1 MLHVIDNINKLHFN
15 NNQSSC
21 KSQKQGLCVFS
32 LLVMTFQVV
41 IIYITLYLTKLI
53 NNNRI
58 PSTKDCT
65 INLRC
70 IEIFFMILLF
80 KIVRP
85 FLWIFLFLSALQY
98 SPFNM
103 NINVRL
109 SGSLVEKKP

>member
-1 MLHVIDNINKLHFN
+1 M
-15 NNQSSC
+15 C
-21 KSQKQGLCVFS
+21 FS

-58 PSTKDCT
+58 PSNSIHCT

-85 FLWIFLFLSALQY
+85 FSWIFLFLSALQY

>member
-1 MLHVIDNINKLHFN
+1 M
-15 NNQSSC
+15 C
-21 KSQKQGLCVFS
+21 FS

-70 IEIFFMILLF
+70 IEIFF

-85 FLWIFLFLSALQY
+85 FSWIFLFLSALQY

>member
-1 MLHVIDNINKLHFN
+1 M
-15 NNQSSC
+15 C
-21 KSQKQGLCVFS
+21 FS

-58 PSTKDCT
+58 SSTKDCT

-85 FLWIFLFLSALQY
+85 FSWIFLFLSALQY